1 MPSGSRR
8 ESSSRFL
15 AAVLCVLAAGFVPA
29 RVARADDAP
38 AGTMLA
44 LDSTRSHADFEVKVL
59 WLIGVHGRF
68 GQVQGSVSIDRV
80 RGTAVAD
87 AQIGVEMIRMRKPGY
102 ETWVK
107 SAEFFDAQHHPQI
120 HFVSDPFPLGELQAG
135 GEIGGTLRIRDEA
148 RRRVRLRG
156 IDDVDQV
163 MRHLRALVERRL
175 GGADV
180 HAAIYL
186 RRIDGDDL
194 AVQVL
199 RERHRQRALARRRRA
214 HQEDDPRKV
223 DFSGHA

>member
-1 MPSGSRR
+1 MMPSGSRR

-135 GEIGGTLRIRDEA
+135 GEIGGTLRIRDIDRHVTMTLEPSACPEA
-148 RRRVRLRG
+148 IAYTCAVEASGSIRRSEFGMRSRRG
-156 IDDVDQV
+156 TLSDNVD
-163 MRHLRALVERRL
+163 L
-175 GGADV
+175 GLT
-180 HAAIYL
+180 IYL
-186 RRIDGDDL
+186 AEKIPEPDRT
-194 AVQVL
+194 Q
-199 RERHRQRALARRRRA
+199 
-214 HQEDDPRKV
+214 
-223 DFSGHA
+223 